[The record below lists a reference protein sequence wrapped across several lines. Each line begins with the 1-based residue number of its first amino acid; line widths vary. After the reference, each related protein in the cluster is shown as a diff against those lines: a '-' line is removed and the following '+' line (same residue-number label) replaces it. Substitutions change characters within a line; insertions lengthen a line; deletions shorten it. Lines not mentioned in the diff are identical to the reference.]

1 MAARQIYSDEISKI
15 REIHN
20 AIDPSRTRKAR
31 KAQKAKA
38 PVKQKLMGVG
48 MLLFSIIAP
57 FILNGDA
64 TISVFTLP
72 MSLMLILSKEK
83 VIM

>member
-1 MAARQIYSDEISKI
+1 MAARQIYSDEINEI

-20 AIDPSRTRKAR
+20 AIEPSRTR

-72 MSLMLILSKEK
+72 MSLMLILSRKK
-83 VIM
+83 VIY

>member
-1 MAARQIYSDEISKI
+1 MAARQIYSEEINEI
-15 REIHN
+15 REIHK
-20 AIDPSRTRKAR
+20 AIEPSRTR
-31 KAQKAKA
+31 KAKA

-64 TISVFTLP
+64 TISVLTLP
-72 MSLMLILSKEK
+72 MSLMLILSREK
-83 VIM
+83 VIY

>member
-1 MAARQIYSDEISKI
+1 MAARQIYSEETQAI

-20 AIDPSRTRKAR
+20 AIEPSRTRKA
-31 KAQKAKA
+31 QKATA

-72 MSLMLILSKEK
+72 MSLMLILSREK
-83 VIM
+83 VIY

>member
-1 MAARQIYSDEISKI
+1 MAARQIYSEETQAI

-20 AIDPSRTRKAR
+20 AIEPSRKSR
-31 KAQKAKA
+31 KAQKAKT

-72 MSLMLILSKEK
+72 MSLMLILSREK
-83 VIM
+83 VIY

>member
-1 MAARQIYSDEISKI
+1 MAARQIYSEEINEI

-20 AIDPSRTRKAR
+20 AIEPSRTR

-48 MLLFSIIAP
+48 MLLFSIISP
-57 FILNGDA
+57 FILGGDA
-64 TISVFTLP
+64 TISVLTLP
-72 MSLMLILSKEK
+72 MSLMLILSREK
-83 VIM
+83 VIY

>member
-1 MAARQIYSDEISKI
+1 MAARQIYSEEINEI

-20 AIDPSRTRKAR
+20 AIEPSRTR

-72 MSLMLILSKEK
+72 MSLMLILSREK
-83 VIM
+83 VIY

>member
-1 MAARQIYSDEISKI
+1 MAARQIYSEEINEI
-15 REIHN
+15 REIYN
-20 AIDPSRTRKAR
+20 AIEPSRTR

-38 PVKQKLMGVG
+38 PVKQKLIGVG

-72 MSLMLILSKEK
+72 MSLMLILSRKK
-83 VIM
+83 AIW

>member
-1 MAARQIYSDEISKI
+1 MAARQIYSEETQAI

-20 AIDPSRTRKAR
+20 AIEPSRKSR
-31 KAQKAKA
+31 KA

-57 FILNGDA
+57 FILDGDA
-64 TISVFTLP
+64 TISALTLP
-72 MSLMLILSKEK
+72 MSLMLILSREK
-83 VIM
+83 VIY

>member
-1 MAARQIYSDEISKI
+1 MAARQIYSEEINEI

-20 AIDPSRTRKAR
+20 AIEPSLTR

-64 TISVFTLP
+64 TISVLTLP
-72 MSLMLILSKEK
+72 MSLMLILSREK
-83 VIM
+83 VIY

>member
-1 MAARQIYSDEISKI
+1 MAARQIYSEEINEI

-20 AIDPSRTRKAR
+20 AIEPSRTR

-48 MLLFSIIAP
+48 MLL
-57 FILNGDA
+57 
-64 TISVFTLP
+64 TLP
-72 MSLMLILSKEK
+72 MSLMLILSREK
-83 VIM
+83 VIY

>member
-1 MAARQIYSDEISKI
+1 MAARQIYSEEISEIRKI
-15 REIHN
+15 SN
-20 AIDPSRTRKAR
+20 AIEPSRKSR

-57 FILNGDA
+57 FILDGDA
-64 TISVFTLP
+64 TISVLTLP
-72 MSLMLILSKEK
+72 MSLMLILSREK
-83 VIM
+83 VIY

>member
-1 MAARQIYSDEISKI
+1 MAARQIYSEEINEI

-20 AIDPSRTRKAR
+20 AVEPSRTR

-38 PVKQKLMGVG
+38 PVKQKLIGVG

-72 MSLMLILSKEK
+72 MSLMLILSRKK
-83 VIM
+83 AIW

>member
-1 MAARQIYSDEISKI
+1 MAARQIYSDEISEI
-15 REIHN
+15 REISN
-20 AIDPSRTRKAR
+20 AIEPSRTR

-64 TISVFTLP
+64 TISVLTLP
-72 MSLMLILSKEK
+72 MSLMLILSREK
-83 VIM
+83 VIY